1 MRFVSWGKRK
11 SLWKWWILVMLEKIC
26 GITSNGRNFWL
37 SFSSRNFFWKVWFKK
52 KKKQILKTF
61 FKITG
66 LSYFDPAYTSYP
78 YVFFKHYCH
87 LRIFQKSFLN
97 CSFKVLIMS
106 RSSLSFQ
113 SHFNNKGKHII
124 FPSPGEKWT
133 KIKGIAWIWRHL
145 CFKSQRNEKKKKNST

>member
-1 MRFVSWGKRK
+1 ME
-11 SLWKWWILVMLEKIC
+11 SLIL
-26 GITSNGRNFWL
+26 
-37 SFSSRNFFWKVWFKK
+37 KK
-52 KKKQILKTF
+52 KKPNFENFFLKLLVCLILTLH
-61 FKITG
+61 I
-66 LSYFDPAYTSYP
+66 LATSMF
-78 YVFFKHYCH
+78 FFKHYCH

-145 CFKSQRNEKKKKNST
+145 CFKSQRNEKKKRIARKYMYWVKYIIMQILLINILQQNICMLVHVWANQCNLKI

>member
-1 MRFVSWGKRK
+1 MVSRPTAEISGCHFPPVTFFGK
-11 SLWKWWILVMLEKIC
+11 SD
-26 GITSNGRNFWL
+26 
-37 SFSSRNFFWKVWFKK
+37 FKK
-52 KKKQILKTF
+52 KKNKFWKLF

-66 LSYFDPAYTSYP
+66 LSYFDPAYTSYQ